1 MADRPTPLGFA
12 LGAATRKLAKF
23 YAKAL
28 ADGPVTPSQL
38 ALLRQLWAEDGQQ
51 LRLLSA
57 RAQLDATSTTW
68 LVDQLEGDGFLERRR
83 TDPDRRV
90 VRVWLTDAGLRL
102 QRTLEPEI
110 ARWEAAIAEA
120 LAEHHTPGEVATFRA
135 VLRTLITTFPEGD
148 DLWAAR
154 SALWDARLDALKAFV
169 ESENSEG
176 ARNGNDDT
184 EHRADDRKGNLHPR
198 DT

>member
-1 MADRPTPLGFA
+1 VTDTTTPLGFA

-51 LRLLSA
+51 LRLLGV

-68 LVDQLEGDGFLERRR
+68 LVDQLAGDGLLERRR
-83 TDPDRRV
+83 TDADRRV
-90 VRVWLTDAGLRL
+90 VRVWLTDAGRRL

-110 ARWEAAIAEA
+110 MRWEAAIAET
-120 LAEHHTPGEVATFRA
+120 LAEHHTPEEIATFRA
-135 VLRTLITTFPEGD
+135 VLRTLIATFPEGD

-169 ESENSEG
+169 ESENPEG
-176 ARNGNDDT
+176 VSNDDDAAD
-184 EHRADDRKGNLHPR
+184 ERADD
-198 DT
+198 

>member
-1 MADRPTPLGFA
+1 MAESPTPLGFA

-51 LRLLSA
+51 LRLLGM

-68 LVDQLEGDGFLERRR
+68 LVDQLEGDGLLERRR
-83 TDPDRRV
+83 TDADRRV
-90 VRVWLTDAGLRL
+90 VRVWLTDTGRRL

-110 ARWEAAIAEA
+110 ARWEAAIAET
-120 LAEHHTPGEVATFRA
+120 LAEHHTREEIVTFRA
-135 VLRTLITTFPEGD
+135 VLRTLIATFPEGD

-169 ESENSEG
+169 ESENPEG
-176 ARNGNDDT
+176 ATDGNDATDK
-184 EHRADDRKGNLHPR
+184 RPDD
-198 DT
+198 